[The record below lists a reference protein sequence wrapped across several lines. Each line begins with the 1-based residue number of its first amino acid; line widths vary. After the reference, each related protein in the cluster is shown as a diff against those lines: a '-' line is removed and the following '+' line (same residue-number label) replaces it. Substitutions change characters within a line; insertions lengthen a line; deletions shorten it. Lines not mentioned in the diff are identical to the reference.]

1 MKMISFHSIAS
12 SSSNSLL
19 INLEERIVLSN
30 KVKYSTY
37 KRVEHLLVDRV
48 WWDKVSLKWL
58 SYLID

>member
-1 MKMISFHSIAS
+1 MKMISFHSIVS
-12 SSSNSLL
+12 NSSNNLL
-19 INLEERIVLSN
+19 INLEERIVSSN
-30 KVKYSTY
+30 KAKCLTY